1 MAKGD
6 AQMAYDEAMKAK
18 NISEN
23 ARVDLETL
31 LNNIRDFLQQDG
43 ATPSDIEAV
52 RLISSHLFILEYVK
66 NIRIYHYCVGGIV
79 KSVLRITVW
88 NHNSATQPCSAV
100 SSESDYRSGSREFDP
115 GMVPYFHGD

>member
-52 RLISSHLFILEYVK
+52 RLIYSLLPFYP
-66 NIRIYHYCVGGIV
+66 RIH
-79 KSVLRITVW
+79 
-88 NHNSATQPCSAV
+88 
-100 SSESDYRSGSREFDP
+100 EE
-115 GMVPYFHGD
+115 

>member
-52 RLISSHLFILEYVK
+52 RLISSLIPFLSP
-66 NIRIYHYCVGGIV
+66 N
-79 KSVLRITVW
+79 L
-88 NHNSATQPCSAV
+88 
-100 SSESDYRSGSREFDP
+100 
-115 GMVPYFHGD
+115 

>member
-1 MAKGD
+1 MLTDAWSYKCIVSFQVTAAYDLSQMAKAD
-6 AQMAYDEAMKAK
+6 AQMAYDEALKAK

-52 RLISSHLFILEYVK
+52 WFLSLFVRTMFGLEK
-66 NIRIYHYCVGGIV
+66 
-79 KSVLRITVW
+79 
-88 NHNSATQPCSAV
+88 
-100 SSESDYRSGSREFDP
+100 
-115 GMVPYFHGD
+115 